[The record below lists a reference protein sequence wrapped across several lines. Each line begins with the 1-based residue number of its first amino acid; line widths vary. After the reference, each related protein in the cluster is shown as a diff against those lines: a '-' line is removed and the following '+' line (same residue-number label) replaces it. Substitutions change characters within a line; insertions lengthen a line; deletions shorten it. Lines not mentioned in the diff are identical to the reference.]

1 MALSEPLERLQSD
14 AGRFC
19 IGATCCY
26 PVPAAFHGESPI
38 LSSPLLASPAHSSC
52 GVLCV
57 EAALLL
63 DAATAL
69 LEASSAADL
78 QEMVG
83 WPPGPFACRRCDDMP

>member
-1 MALSEPLERLQSD
+1 
-14 AGRFC
+14 
-19 IGATCCY
+19 
-26 PVPAAFHGESPI
+26 
-38 LSSPLLASPAHSSC
+38 
-52 GVLCV
+52 V

-83 WPPGPFACRRCDDMP
+83 WPPGPSSQEM